1 MIFRDRFQ
9 QMRREKKLSQED
21 VAVAL
26 NISRQAVAK
35 WEAGISYPDI
45 DNIIQLSELFCVTID
60 HLLKEDS
67 TCSNVSFIPQSIEKE
82 ELIEF
87 LLEAG
92 KHTYA
97 GKGAEEETPSRPGSH
112 DLTYEKGSLKYMD
125 SYVGGERFL
134 GEEVLFQDNI
144 PVWSMNYAGRT
155 LEAPFSGDF
164 LKEALLLRSFEKP
177 YRGPDIYNNGSY
189 TYHSNVTGDFT
200 WFQGREEIFYGNIK
214 VYECVFHG
222 GIVR

>member
-1 MIFRDRFQ
+1 MNFRDKFQ
-9 QMRREKKLSQED
+9 QMRREKRLSQEE
-21 VAVAL
+21 VAMAL

-35 WEAGISYPDI
+35 WESGISYPDI

-60 HLLKEDS
+60 SLLKEES
-67 TCSNVSFIPQSIEKE
+67 TCSNVSFAPQSTEKE
-82 ELIEF
+82 ELIVF

-92 KHTYA
+92 RHTYA
-97 GKGAEEETPSRPGSH
+97 GKGAEEKTSSRPGSH
-112 DLTYEKGSLKYMD
+112 DLIYEKDGLKYID

-144 PVWSMNYAGRT
+144 PIWSMNYAGRT
-155 LEAPFSGDF
+155 LEDSFSGDF
-164 LKEALLLRSFEKP
+164 LKEALLLRSVEKP
-177 YRGPDIYNNGSY
+177 YRGPDIYSNGNY

-200 WFQGREEIFYGNIK
+200 WFQGREEIFYGNVK
-214 VYECVFHG
+214 VYECIFHG